1 MPAFDIV
8 SEIEK
13 HEAQNA
19 VDQANREIGNRWDFK
34 KVDASFELNEKEI
47 IIIANEDFHIEQMIP
62 VLESCLIKR
71 GIKVSCMEYGDSQGS
86 GKLMKRPA
94 TMRQGIDGDLAR
106 KINKLI
112 KESKIKVSS
121 QTQGEMVR
129 VQGKKRDDLQQVM
142 QMLKSDES
150 IEVPL
155 QFKNFKD

>member
-1 MPAFDIV
+1 MPSFDIV
-8 SEIEK
+8 SEIDK

-19 VDQANREIGNRWDFK
+19 IDQANREIGNRWDFK
-34 KVDASFELNEKEI
+34 NVDASFELSDKVI
-47 IIIANEDFHIEQMIP
+47 TIIANEDFQIEQMIP
-62 VLESCLIKR
+62 VLEGCLVKR
-71 GIKVSCMEYGDSQGS
+71 GIKVSCMEYGDSKGA
-86 GKLMKRPA
+86 GKQMKRPG

-112 KESKIKVSS
+112 KESKVKVTS

-129 VQGKKRDDLQQVM
+129 VQGKKRDDLQQIM
-142 QMLKSDES
+142 QLLKREES